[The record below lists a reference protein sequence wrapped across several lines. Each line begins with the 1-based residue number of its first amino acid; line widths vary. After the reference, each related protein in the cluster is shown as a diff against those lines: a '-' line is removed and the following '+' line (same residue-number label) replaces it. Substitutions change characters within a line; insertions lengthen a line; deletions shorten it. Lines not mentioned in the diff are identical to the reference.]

1 MKSTTKNERIHLRV
15 SQQQKS
21 QIQCNAHALGLS
33 LTNYIL
39 QMAMEGR
46 IVSVNSQSLAKE
58 LYALNCKLNE
68 LERYPAIR
76 VQELR
81 DVVSSGIARINALLE
96 SGDQLVHSKI

>member
-1 MKSTTKNERIHLRV
+1 MKLNAKDERIHLRV

-21 QIQCNAHALGLS
+21 QIQYNANALGLS

-39 QMAMEGR
+39 KMSIEGR

-58 LYALNCKLNE
+58 LYSLNCKLSE

-81 DVVSSGIARINALLE
+81 DVVSFGIAHINELLE
-96 SGDQLVHSKI
+96 SGDQIVHSKI

>member
-1 MKSTTKNERIHLRV
+1 MKLNTKNGRIHLRI

-21 QIQCNAHALGLS
+21 QIQYNANALGLS

-39 QMAMEGR
+39 KMATDGR

-81 DVVSSGIARINALLE
+81 DVVSSGIARINELLE
-96 SGDQLVHSKI
+96 SGDQIVHSKI

>member
-15 SQQQKS
+15 SQQQKF
-21 QIQCNAHALGLS
+21 QIQCNANALGLS

-39 QMAMEGR
+39 KMTMDGR

-81 DVVSSGIARINALLE
+81 DVVSSGIARINELLE
-96 SGDQLVHSKI
+96 SGEGLVHSQI